1 MTYMKKEYEIHEDE
15 LQMASEPVAIAMDLR
30 NDISRAISAEE
41 LIKRLHKGLESLF
54 VQDNTLTYNNT
65 PNPCTLWCKDF
76 LWFIQEQV
84 KK

>member
-54 VQDNTLTYNNT
+54 V
-65 PNPCTLWCKDF
+65 
-76 LWFIQEQV
+76 
-84 KK
+84 